1 MTLRPCI
8 ECGEPADGSRCTD
21 HQLPSPPKT
30 GTTTERGYDQTW
42 RKLSER
48 ARRLQPWCSDC
59 FTTEDLTADHSE
71 RAWERKAAGK
81 PIRLR
86 DTDVVCRSCNALR
99 GRARPT
105 GEDPRDRRPDP
116 RWQAES
122 RTLSTSR
129 DREAS

>member
-1 MTLRPCI
+1 MTFSPCI

-21 HQLPSPPKT
+21 HQLQPTPKRP
-30 GTTTERGYDQTW
+30 TEARGYDTTW

-86 DTDVVCRSCNALR
+86 DVDVVCRSCNSLR

-105 GEDPRDRRPDP
+105 GEDPRDHAPDP